1 MNKKQEQQIL
11 DYYSTNDKY
20 IHSKTHSNAHQ
31 TVFTKESDKYQ
42 WLVLE
47 QKSQCEVEVRQT
59 DSHGTITARDN
70 YELTGNLPKCVDVE
84 RLCEGANIQIPFNAD
99 EINLIYQFGEQGK
112 AETCAHSSAILPQIK
127 DSDTKQIVSTTLKK
141 LNSLSEETCAELT
154 ATTKRRKL
162 TERDQSIK
170 TKVSQSKGTGKTADS
185 CRGKTAQ
192 NPKQRKGGYDAMK
205 LSRYEQET
213 IVNYNAGEQTATV
226 YTRDKTVMR
235 KLDTL
240 VGDFPDTYKLI
251 EQNEVSKTYSFPK
264 SYVSYRKPRT
274 VSTKQREWARQMMI
288 AKNRVKKD

>member
-11 DYYSTNDKY
+11 DYYSTTDKY

-59 DSHGTITARDN
+59 DNHGTITARDN
-70 YELTGNLPKCVDVE
+70 YELTRNLPKCVGVE
-84 RLCEGANIQIPFNAD
+84 RLCEGANIQIPFNDD
-99 EINLIYQFGEQGK
+99 EINLIYQFGERSK
-112 AETCAHSSAILPQIK
+112 AETCASLSAILPQIK
-127 DSDTKQIVSTTLKK
+127 DSDTKQIVSDTLKK
-141 LNSLSEETCAELT
+141 LNALSEKTCAELT

-162 TERDQSIK
+162 TERDHS
-170 TKVSQSKGTGKTADS
+170 VSQSKGAGKKADS

-192 NPKQRKGGYDAMK
+192 NPQQGKGGYGTMK

-213 IVNYNAGEQTATV
+213 IVNYNAGEQTATL
-226 YTRDKTVMR
+226 YTRDKAVMR

-240 VGDFPDTYKLI
+240 VADYPDTYKLTG
-251 EQNEVSKTYSFPK
+251 QDEVSKTYSFPK
-264 SYVSYRKPRT
+264 SHVSYRKPRA
-274 VSTKQREWARQMMI
+274 VSTEQRERARQMMI
-288 AKNRVKKD
+288 ERNKGKILRIFL